1 MKKPFLLFTALM
13 LWMPCL
19 AHAASLSAGFTYQ
32 GRLTDNGSP
41 ANGAYDMRFTLHS
54 ASSGANTQ
62 VGGTIQIA
70 SVLVT
75 NGLFKEELDFGAT
88 PFDGEDRWLEIG
100 VRPGGSAN
108 AFTVLDPRQRL
119 SPSPYAL
126 FAPNAAMATMANGV
140 ATSAIS
146 ATQLNTP
153 GLPANGQVLAYGGTG
168 LVWTNASAA
177 AAAWTLNGN
186 SGTTP
191 GVNFLGTSDNQPL
204 EIKVNG
210 TRAFRLEPNGNGAPN
225 VIGGK
230 ANNQVGAGAVGATV
244 GGGQLNTIQK
254 AGNAT
259 MSGGGGNVITN
270 ASNTTIGGG
279 SGNSIQSDS
288 DWGSISGGFVNT
300 IESGVFFATI
310 GGGENHTI
318 QANALGATIAGG
330 SSSAIESGSSYAT
343 IGGGSQNRIQTGGG
357 WSTIG
362 GGSFNTIQSNAQFST
377 IPGGEHCT
385 TAGNSSFAAGC
396 HANAKHNGAFVW
408 ADSSGFFDFPS
419 SQTNEFAARA
429 TGGVRFVSGV
439 DSNGVPVAGVALPA
453 GSGSWSSLSDRNA
466 KTNFAPVNS
475 RELLDRLAQLPIQT
489 WNYKSQSESVRH
501 IGPTAQ
507 DFHAAFAVG
516 EDDRHIATVDEA
528 GVALAAIQG
537 LNHRLTEELNR
548 RDGEIQELRQQLNE
562 LKTALWKKSEQT
574 R

>member
-1 MKKPFLLFTALM
+1 MKKSFLLFTALM

-19 AHAASLSAGFTYQ
+19 AHAASLSAAFTYQ
-32 GRLTDNGSP
+32 GRLIDNGSP
-41 ANGAYDMRFTLHS
+41 ANGAYDMRFTLYS
-54 ASSGANTQ
+54 ASTGTNNQ

-75 NGLFKEELDFGAT
+75 NGLFKEELDFSAS

-100 VRPGGSAN
+100 VRPGGSTN
-108 AFTVLDPRQRL
+108 SFTVLDPRQRL

-126 FAPNAAMATMANGV
+126 FAPNAAMANGV

-153 GLPANGQVLAYGGTG
+153 GLPATGQVLAYGGIG

-186 SGTTP
+186 SGTMP

-230 ANNQVGAGAVGATV
+230 ANNQVSGGGVGATV

-254 AGNAT
+254 ADNAT
-259 MSGGGGNVITN
+259 ISGGGGNIIAN

-310 GGGENHTI
+310 SGGENHTI

-330 SSSAIESGSSYAT
+330 SSSTIESSSSYAA
-343 IGGGSQNRIQTGGG
+343 IGGGSQNRIQTRGG

-362 GGSFNTIQSNAQFST
+362 GGSFNTVQSNAQFST

-385 TAGNSSFAAGC
+385 AAGNSSFAAGC

-453 GSGSWSSLSDRNA
+453 GSGSWSSLSDRSA

>member
-19 AHAASLSAGFTYQ
+19 VHAASLSAGFTYQ
-32 GRLTDNGSP
+32 GRLTDNESP

-70 SVLVT
+70 SVIVT
-75 NGLFKEELDFGAT
+75 NGLLREELDFGAS

-100 VRPGGSAN
+100 VRPGGSTN

-126 FAPNAAMATMANGV
+126 FAPNAAMANGV

-153 GLPANGQVLAYGGTG
+153 GLPATGQVLAYGGTS

-191 GVNFLGTSDNQPL
+191 GVNFLGTTDNQPL
-204 EIKVNG
+204 ELWVNA
-210 TRAFRLEPNGNGAPN
+210 TRAFRLEPNANGAPN
-225 VIGGK
+225 VIGGS
-230 ANNQVGAGAVGATV
+230 ANNQVDAGVVGATV
-244 GGGQLNTIQK
+244 GGGALNTIQTK
-254 AGNAT
+254 ANNATISGGAGN
-259 MSGGGGNVITN
+259 IIQTN
-270 ASNTTIGGG
+270 AYNATISGG

-288 DWGSISGGFVNT
+288 AWGSISGGFDNT

-310 GGGENHTI
+310 GGGENNTIHT
-318 QANALGATIAGG
+318 NALGATVAGG
-330 SSSAIESGSSYAT
+330 SSSTIDSSGSYAT
-343 IGGGSQNRIQTGGG
+343 IGGGSL
-357 WSTIG
+357 
-362 GGSFNTIQSNAQFST
+362 NTIQSNAQWSTIGGGWDNTILTDAQKST

-385 TAGNSSFAAGC
+385 AAGNYSFAAGR

-419 SQTNEFAARA
+419 SQTNEFAVRA

-489 WNYKSQSESVRH
+489 WNYKSQRESVRH
-501 IGPTAQ
+501 IGPMAQ

-528 GVALAAIQG
+528 GVALAAIQ
-537 LNHRLTEELNR
+537 RLIQKVEQKETE
-548 RDGEIQELRQQLNE
+548 ITE
-562 LKTALWKKSEQT
+562 LKQRLEKLEQ
-574 R
+574 RMNQNSGGAK

>member
-1 MKKPFLLFTALM
+1 MKKSFILFAALT

-19 AHAASLSAGFTYQ
+19 AHAASLSTAFTYQ
-32 GRLTDNGSP
+32 GRLIDNGSP
-41 ANGAYDMRFTLHS
+41 ANGAYDLRFTLHS

-75 NGLFKEELDFGAT
+75 NALFKEELDFGAS

-100 VRPGGSAN
+100 VRPGGSTN

-126 FAPNAAMATMANGV
+126 FAPNAAMAAMANGV

-186 SGTTP
+186 SGTMP

-230 ANNQVGAGAVGATV
+230 ANNQVSAGAVGATV

-254 AGNAT
+254 ADNAT
-259 MSGGGGNVITN
+259 ISGGGGNIIQTN
-270 ASNTTIGGG
+270 STNTTIGGG

-288 DWGSISGGFVNT
+288 AWGSISGGFGNT

-318 QANALGATIAGG
+318 QNNAAGATIAGG
-330 SSSAIESGSSYAT
+330 SSSAIESSCYYAT
-343 IGGGSQNRIQTGGG
+343 ISGGSQNRIQTGGG

-362 GGSFNTIQSNAQFST
+362 GGEFNTIQTNAQFST
-377 IPGGEHCT
+377 IPGGLHCIA
-385 TAGNSSFAAGC
+385 AGNSSFAAGSR
-396 HANAKHNGAFVW
+396 ANAKHDGAFVW
-408 ADSSGFFDFPS
+408 ADSSGFFYFPS
-419 SQTNEFAARA
+419 SQTNEFAVRA

-439 DSNGVPVAGVALPA
+439 DSNGVPVAGVALAA
-453 GSGSWSSLSDRNA
+453 GSGSWSSLSDRNV

-475 RELLDRLAQLPIQT
+475 RELLDRLAQLPVQT
-489 WNYKSQSESVRH
+489 WNYKSQSGSVRH

-537 LNHRLTEELNR
+537 LIHKVEQKETE
-548 RDGEIQELRQQLNE
+548 ITE
-562 LKTALWKKSEQT
+562 LKRRLEKLEQ
-574 R
+574 RMDQNSGGAK